1 MITVR
6 PGHRTGLVRMPTS
19 LRFLLL
25 PTIWLLFL
33 VGCSSAGDTQSQ
45 ILTLPT
51 TTTPIEEMSPSDTLV
66 EPTTAKT
73 DSTPTAVEAHPEAT
87 ITPLPSPSPTP
98 LPVIRQLTTGRCCV
112 EPFWSPDGNQVLFID
127 RPAQEAP
134 SGIWGI
140 DSQGGEPRFITD
152 QLGIFSADMQL
163 RAYLENRGTFVQNL
177 LTGETWRIPNGGRA
191 VSFAPDNAWL
201 AWTAGQRG
209 PPFDTAQREVWIS
222 RVDGSEG
229 QQVFMG
235 TRAGFEGWL
244 PDGRML
250 VTGLVGDESR
260 NQALWILTPGG
271 GDNLVELARGNRLRT
286 ILISPGGEWVAYLV
300 TFSPDPAQDGLWLV
314 STSTGEQRRLDVFG
328 SYQWQDEGH
337 LLVIPLDLDQPLNQ
351 LLQVEA
357 ATGQVRALTDP
368 GIPPFKIAN
377 GDWRVS
383 PGGSEIIFVSAE
395 DGNIWLIELP
405 D

>member
-1 MITVR
+1 MQTNLRYLSLLTV
-6 PGHRTGLVRMPTS
+6 
-19 LRFLLL
+19 
-25 PTIWLLFL
+25 WLLFL
-33 VGCSSAGDTQSQ
+33 VGCSFSGDTQSQ

-51 TTTPIEEMSPSDTLV
+51 TAAPIEEMPPSQPLV
-66 EPTTAKT
+66 EPTTEKA
-73 DSTPTAVEAHPEAT
+73 DSTPTAGEAPPEAT
-87 ITPLPSPSPTP
+87 ITLSPFPSPTP
-98 LPVIRQLTTGRCCV
+98 TPAIRQLTTGGCCV
-112 EPFWSPDGNQVLFID
+112 DPFWSPDGNQVLYID
-127 RPAQEAP
+127 RPAQDMP

-140 DSQGGEPRFITD
+140 DSLGGEPRFFTD

-177 LTGETWRIPNGGRA
+177 STGETWRIPNGGRA
-191 VSFAPDNAWL
+191 VSFAPDNTWL
-201 AWTAGQRG
+201 AWTAGQSG

-222 RVDGSEG
+222 QVDGSDT

-250 VTGLVGDESR
+250 ISGLVGDESR

-271 GDNLVELARGNRLRT
+271 QGDLVELARGNRLRE
-286 ILISPGGEWVAYLV
+286 ILISPDGKWVAYLV
-300 TFSPDPAQDGLWLV
+300 TFSADPAQDGLWLV
-314 STSTGEQRRLDVFG
+314 NTSTGEQRRLDVFG
-328 SYQWQDEGH
+328 SYQWREEGH
-337 LLVIPLDLDQPLNQ
+337 LLVVPLNLDQLLNQ

-357 ATGQVRALTDP
+357 ATGQTRALTEP
-368 GIPPFKIAN
+368 GITPFKIAN

-383 PGGSEIIFVSAE
+383 PGGDEIIFVAAE

-405 D
+405 N